1 MPRYLID
8 VNVPRDP
15 SIWPADIAV
24 YAIDL
29 GPKWSDTKL
38 WAHAL
43 DYDMTI
49 VTKDAD
55 FSNRLMAAQRAPRI
69 IHLKVGNM
77 RLAEFRAF
85 IKPRWPR
92 IAALSEQAQLVQVY
106 RDQIETLS

>member
-55 FSNRLMAAQRAPRI
+55 FSNRLMAAQRAADHSSESRQ
-69 IHLKVGNM
+69 HAARRVSGLHQATMATHSRVERASTVGPG
-77 RLAEFRAF
+77 L
-85 IKPRWPR
+85 P
-92 IAALSEQAQLVQVY
+92 
-106 RDQIETLS
+106 